1 MKKLLSIAL
10 TLALALSF
18 SVTAFAEDHT
28 VTEKDNLPITKDT
41 TVNFTVEPTYTVTIP
56 STVVLTKDAE
66 SGDYEQD
73 AEIIASAGV
82 RLLEGQ
88 TIQITLD
95 SDFKLTT
102 DAEAATYELPYTV
115 TVDNEE
121 IDAENK
127 VVATFDTSTVA
138 QKETL
143 HFSAENPEY
152 AGNYSDNV
160 IFNISIVS

>member
-28 VTEKDNLPITKDT
+28 VTEKDNLPIDKYSE
-41 TVNFTVEPTYTVTIP
+41 VEFKVEPTYTMTIP

-66 SGDYEQD
+66 SGNYEKD

-82 RLLEGQ
+82 LLLEGQ

-102 DAEAATYELPYTV
+102 GAEAATYELPYTV
-115 TVDNEE
+115 TVDNKE
-121 IDAENK
+121 IDTENK
-127 VVATFDTSTVA
+127 VVATFNTNTEE

-152 AGNYSDNV
+152 AGEYSDTV
-160 IFNISIVS
+160 TFTISIVS